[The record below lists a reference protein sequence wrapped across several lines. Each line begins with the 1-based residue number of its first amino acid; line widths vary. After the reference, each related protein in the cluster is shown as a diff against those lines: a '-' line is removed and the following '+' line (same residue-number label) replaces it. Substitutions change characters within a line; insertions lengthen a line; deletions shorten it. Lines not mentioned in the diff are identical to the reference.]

1 MLQIV
6 RFPAHYPT
14 AGLGGEYSTQCNM
27 YAVVFI
33 KAQAVLRDHSPY
45 EESALE
51 ISKDLDY

>member
-14 AGLGGEYSTQCNM
+14 AGLGGGYSTQCNM
-27 YAVVFI
+27 YAVVFM
-33 KAQAVLRDHSPY
+33 KAQAVLRDHSPC

-51 ISKDLDY
+51 IS